1 MVQLSGS
8 KFLTGP
14 AFSGA
19 LVLPPALRGRQAGV
33 KALLDQAPGIC
44 ARPDWPRAWREEM
57 RLDPVSPASLGPL
70 LRWVA
75 ALCEAELLRA
85 LPPAFCRAVF
95 DAFSEA
101 LHARL
106 LDSSVL
112 VRLAPPDGHLADLGT
127 EPPGLSSRSI
137 ICFALTTDDGRGG
150 RRFAS
155 LDECQLL
162 FELLNLDVS
171 AQLTGLDAAE
181 RLLAARPAHI
191 GQPVALRPDCPGAP
205 IVLRLVV
212 GARFFTICGFPD
224 NGECEAALRSEI
236 SDAVA
241 ALDKLELLV
250 RHLPF
255 LRLAA

>member
-1 MVQLSGS
+1 
-8 KFLTGP
+8 
-14 AFSGA
+14 
-19 LVLPPALRGRQAGV
+19 V
-33 KALLDQAPGIC
+33 KALLNLAPGIC
-44 ARPDWPRAWREEM
+44 ALPDWPRAWREEM

-75 ALCEAELLRA
+75 ALSEAELLRA

-106 LDSSVL
+106 LHSSVL

-162 FELLNLDVS
+162 FELLNRDVS

-181 RLLAARPAHI
+181 RLLSARPAHI